1 MNALGTWIAAV
12 LTLAVFSFLYKEN
25 PLFRIAEHLLIGV
38 AAGYALVTYWESTLL
53 PLLVR
58 PLVLEKKLLL
68 FVPLTLGLLLFLR
81 FIPRWAWL
89 GRISLAFVLGAVS
102 GAAIPA
108 YTQAQIIK
116 QVQSTMLPFTSI
128 GNVVVVAA
136 VCTVLLYFF
145 FSHQRRGALGTASR
159 VGMFFLMVFFGATFG
174 YTVMA
179 RMSLLIGR
187 MQFLLGDWLGVVR

>member
-1 MNALGTWIAAV
+1 MISLGTWIGAL

-25 PLFRIAEHLLIGV
+25 PFFRVAEHLLIGV

-53 PLLVR
+53 PVLFQPLLR
-58 PLVLEKKLLL
+58 DGKLLL
-68 FVPLTLGLLLFLR
+68 LIPLALGLLLFLR
-81 FIPRWAWL
+81 FAPRWAWL

-116 QVQSTMLPFTSI
+116 QVQSTMLPLSSFAH
-128 GNVVVVAA
+128 VVVVAG

-145 FSHQRRGALGTASR
+145 FSRKQHGFLGSISH
-159 VGMFFLMVFFGATFG
+159 VGIYFLMVFFGATFG
-174 YTVMA
+174 YTVMS
-179 RMSLLIGR
+179 RISLLIGR
-187 MQFLLGDWLGVVR
+187 MQFLLGDWLGVLR

>member
-1 MNALGTWIAAV
+1 MSALGTWIGAV

-25 PLFRIAEHLLIGV
+25 PLFRIAEHMLIGV

-58 PLVLEKKLLL
+58 PLVLEKELLL
-68 FVPLTLGLLLFLR
+68 FIPLTLGLLLFLR
-81 FIPRWAWL
+81 FVPRWAWL
-89 GRISLAFVLGAVS
+89 GRIPLAFVLGAVS

-116 QVQSTMLPFTSI
+116 QVQSTMLPLTSI

-145 FSHQRRGALGTASR
+145 FSRQPRGALGVASR
-159 VGMFFLMVFFGATFG
+159 VGIFFLMVFFGATFG

-179 RMSLLIGR
+179 RISLLIGR
-187 MQFLLGDWLGVVR
+187 MQFLLGDWLGLLR

>member
-1 MNALGTWIAAV
+1 MNSVGTWVGVV

-25 PLFRIAEHLLIGV
+25 ALFRIAEHVLIGV

-53 PLLVR
+53 PLLVQ
-58 PLVLEKKLLL
+58 PLLREGTLLL
-68 FVPLTLGLLLFLR
+68 LVPLTMGLLLFLR
-81 FIPRWAWL
+81 LLPRWAWL

-116 QVQSTMLPFTSI
+116 QVQSTMLPLTSL
-128 GNVVVVAA
+128 GHVVVVAA
-136 VCTVLLYFF
+136 VCSVLLYFF
-145 FSHQRRGALGTASR
+145 FSHPRRGVLGGVSR

-174 YTVMA
+174 YTVMS
-179 RMSLLIGR
+179 RISLLIGR
-187 MQFLLGDWLGVVR
+187 MQFLLGEWLGLLR